1 MNYQILKDFIKAI
14 VKSVKIGVNE
24 TEFGVATYSD
34 LNKFQLHINFSSYSN
49 TSEIVEAVQ
58 RIPYDAGD
66 TYTGNGLNRIRTE
79 LFSQSRDGIPKILIA
94 ITDGQSQDSVETP
107 SSTLRAMKVHIMSV
121 GIGEVVYAE
130 LTSMA
135 TYPDSQNVFT
145 ANFSS
150 IHDVV
155 GYIIENSCR
164 GECKNVLGGRWVI
177 FIFKMCLSSGIGATI
192 LSQPKRSEIRCCQ
205 EFYKCHPPSQS
216 RIEEVVV
223 AVLEVATLMNIVKPC
238 KRKTIVMRY

>member
-14 VKSVKIGVNE
+14 VKSAKIGVNE

-130 LTSMA
+130 LTNMA
-135 TYPDSQNVFT
+135 TDPDSQNVFT
-145 ANFSS
+145 KNFSS

-155 GYIIENSCR
+155 GSIIENSCR
-164 GECKNVLGGRWVI
+164 GEW
-177 FIFKMCLSSGIGATI
+177 KMCWREGGLFLYLKCVFLQGLEPLSYLNPKEVKFDAAKSFTNVTPH
-192 LSQPKRSEIRCCQ
+192 LSPE
-205 EFYKCHPPSQS
+205 
-216 RIEEVVV
+216 
-223 AVLEVATLMNIVKPC
+223 
-238 KRKTIVMRY
+238 